1 MAVVKWSGRLLSTPT
16 IQVQIP
22 LKPTVYS
29 VKFVFEKIDNKQKG
43 AGVGLFLKNDIMFS
57 DFMFALMSI

>member
-29 VKFVFEKIDNKQKG
+29 VKFVFEWNKNKQNE
-43 AGVGLFLKNDIMFS
+43 AGVVGPLC
-57 DFMFALMSI
+57 